1 MGSHAPSRARTSG
14 PSWEVRYSRK
24 LVWTD
29 VAVITLAIAAG
40 VSFGA
45 AFYHRDPEGSPFTE
59 DNHVL
64 AALTIAAIYWV
75 AWLLAL
81 GIYDSRRPAV
91 FGTGPEEY
99 NRVLAA
105 SLTAYGLLTLV
116 LYLVDF
122 PPQRSFLIMS
132 GGVGLT
138 LLLLGR
144 WGWRKRLH
152 QQRRRKLNAYRTLLI
167 GERRKSSDVAR
178 LLRSNTLAGFDI
190 VGVVTTDPDE
200 ADILPGVPVVTTYD
214 NLLGT
219 VERFDIDTLIVTSAD
234 ALTPRRL
241 RKLGW
246 ELEPMGV
253 NLIVATALTDVA
265 GPRIHTRPVAGLPL
279 IHVESPQF
287 QGWRYLAKRALDIV
301 GSIVGIILTSPIL
314 ILIPILIRID
324 SPGPVFFSQK
334 RLGLRG
340 RQFTMYK
347 YRSMHVDAEEAR
359 AELLEQNEGNG
370 LLFKMRE
377 DPRVTPFGRFIRR
390 HSLDEIPQLFNV
402 LKGDM
407 SLVGPRPPLPQ
418 EAEGYEQWM
427 HRRMFV
433 RPGISGLW
441 QVSGRSD
448 LDWDESVRLDLY
460 YVENWSMM
468 GDLLILWRTVRA
480 VVRGD
485 GAY

>member
-1 MGSHAPSRARTSG
+1 M
-14 PSWEVRYSRK
+14 
-24 LVWTD
+24 
-29 VAVITLAIAAG
+29 
-40 VSFGA
+40 
-45 AFYHRDPEGSPFTE
+45 
-59 DNHVL
+59 
-64 AALTIAAIYWV
+64 
-75 AWLLAL
+75 
-81 GIYDSRRPAV
+81 
-91 FGTGPEEY
+91 
-99 NRVLAA
+99 
-105 SLTAYGLLTLV
+105 
-116 LYLVDF
+116 
-122 PPQRSFLIMS
+122 
-132 GGVGLT
+132 
-138 LLLLGR
+138 
-144 WGWRKRLH
+144 
-152 QQRRRKLNAYRTLLI
+152 
-167 GERRKSSDVAR
+167 
-178 LLRSNTLAGFDI
+178 
-190 VGVVTTDPDE
+190 
-200 ADILPGVPVVTTYD
+200 
-214 NLLGT
+214 
-219 VERFDIDTLIVTSAD
+219 
-234 ALTPRRL
+234 
-241 RKLGW
+241 
-246 ELEPMGV
+246 
-253 NLIVATALTDVA
+253 
-265 GPRIHTRPVAGLPL
+265 
-279 IHVESPQF
+279 
-287 QGWRYLAKRALDIV
+287 
-301 GSIVGIILTSPIL
+301 GIILTSPIL
-314 ILIPILIRID
+314 VLIPILIRID
-324 SPGPVFFSQK
+324 SPGPVFFSQQ

-340 RQFTMYK
+340 RPFTMFK

-370 LLFKMRE
+370 VLFKMRE